1 MHSHL
6 LLLIVFAFFVS
17 TVFAT
22 LMRDE
27 IAQQI
32 RFGAFLFGGFVV
44 GAVVSGWLMYPIP
57 L

>member
-1 MHSHL
+1 VHSHF

-22 LMRDE
+22 LMRDD
-27 IAQQI
+27 IGQQI
-32 RFGAFLFGGFVV
+32 RFGAVLFGGFVV
-44 GAVVSGWLMYPIP
+44 GAVVFGWLMFPIP

>member
-1 MHSHL
+1 MHSHF

-22 LMRDE
+22 LMRDD
-27 IAQQI
+27 IRQQI
-32 RFGAFLFGGFVV
+32 RFGAVLFGGFVV
-44 GAVVSGWLMYPIP
+44 GAVVFGWLMFPIP

>member
-1 MHSHL
+1 MHSHF

-22 LMRDE
+22 LMRDDVG
-27 IAQQI
+27 QQI
-32 RFGAFLFGGFVV
+32 RFGALLFGGFVV
-44 GAVVSGWLMYPIP
+44 GAVVVGWLMYPIP

>member
-1 MHSHL
+1 VHSHL

-22 LMRDE
+22 LLRDE
-27 IAQQI
+27 ISQQI
-32 RFGAFLFGGFVV
+32 RFGAVLFGGFVV
-44 GAVVSGWLMYPIP
+44 GAVVFGWLMFPIP

>member
-1 MHSHL
+1 MHSHF

-22 LMRDE
+22 LMRED
-27 IAQQI
+27 IGQQI
-32 RFGAFLFGGFVV
+32 RFGAVLFGGFVV
-44 GAVVSGWLMYPIP
+44 GAVAFGWLMFPIP

>member
-1 MHSHL
+1 VHSHF

-22 LMRDE
+22 LMRDDVG
-27 IAQQI
+27 QQI
-32 RFGAFLFGGFVV
+32 RFGALLFGGFVV
-44 GAVVSGWLMYPIP
+44 GAVVVGWLMYPIP

>member
-1 MHSHL
+1 VRSHF

-22 LMRDE
+22 LMRED
-27 IAQQI
+27 IGQQI
-32 RFGAFLFGGFVV
+32 RFGAVLFGGFVV
-44 GAVVSGWLMYPIP
+44 GAVVFGWLMFPIP

>member
-1 MHSHL
+1 VHSHF

-22 LMRDE
+22 LMRDD

-32 RFGAFLFGGFVV
+32 RFGAVLFGGFVV
-44 GAVVSGWLMYPIP
+44 GAVVFGWLMFPIP

>member
-1 MHSHL
+1 VHSHF

-22 LMRDE
+22 LMRDD
-27 IAQQI
+27 IGQQI
-32 RFGAFLFGGFVV
+32 RFGAVLFGGFVV
-44 GAVVSGWLMYPIP
+44 GAVVSGWLMFPIP

>member
-1 MHSHL
+1 MHSHF

-22 LMRDE
+22 LMRDDVR
-27 IAQQI
+27 QQI
-32 RFGAFLFGGFVV
+32 RFGAVLFGGFVV
-44 GAVVSGWLMYPIP
+44 GAVVFGWLMFPIP

>member
-1 MHSHL
+1 MHSHF

-22 LMRDE
+22 LMRDDLS
-27 IAQQI
+27 QQI
-32 RFGAFLFGGFVV
+32 RFGAVLFGGFVV
-44 GAVVSGWLMYPIP
+44 GAVVFGWLMFPIP

>member
-1 MHSHL
+1 VHSHF

-22 LMRDE
+22 LMRDDVG
-27 IAQQI
+27 QQV
-32 RFGAFLFGGFVV
+32 RFGAMLFAGFVV
-44 GAVVSGWLMYPIP
+44 GAVVFGWLMYPIP

>member
-1 MHSHL
+1 VHSHF

-22 LMRDE
+22 LMRDDVS
-27 IAQQI
+27 QQI
-32 RFGAFLFGGFVV
+32 RFGALLFGGFVV
-44 GAVVSGWLMYPIP
+44 GAVVVGWLMYPIP

>member
-1 MHSHL
+1 VHSHF

-22 LMRDE
+22 LLRDD
-27 IAQQI
+27 IAQHI
-32 RFGAFLFGGFVV
+32 RFGADLFGSFVV
-44 GAVVSGWLMYPIP
+44 GAVVFGWLMFPIP

>member
-1 MHSHL
+1 VHSHL

-22 LMRDE
+22 LMRDD
-27 IAQQI
+27 IGQQI
-32 RFGAFLFGGFVV
+32 RFGAVLFGGFVV
-44 GAVVSGWLMYPIP
+44 GAVVFGWLMFPIP

>member
-1 MHSHL
+1 MHSHF

-22 LMRDE
+22 MMRDDVR
-27 IAQQI
+27 QQI
-32 RFGAFLFGGFVV
+32 RFGAVLFGGFVV
-44 GAVVSGWLMYPIP
+44 GAVVFGWLMFPIP

>member
-1 MHSHL
+1 VHSHF

-17 TVFAT
+17 TVLAS

-27 IAQQI
+27 ISQQI
-32 RFGAFLFGGFVV
+32 RFGAVLFGGFVV
-44 GAVVSGWLMYPIP
+44 GAVVFGWLMFPIP

>member
-1 MHSHL
+1 MHSHF
-6 LLLIVFAFFVS
+6 LLLIVFAFLVS

-22 LMRDE
+22 LMRDD

-32 RFGAFLFGGFVV
+32 RFGAVLFGGFVV
-44 GAVVSGWLMYPIP
+44 GAVVFGWLMFPIP